1 MMFLTIEQIHEKYNG
16 QWIYLINLK
25 ENDSDVVIGGVVA
38 AHSESRDRVIME
50 MRKQP
55 QNGIYIFYA
64 GNVPEGV
71 SVLL

>member
-1 MMFLTIEQIHEKYNG
+1 MFLTIEQIHEKYDG

-25 ENDSDVVIGGVVA
+25 ENDSDVVIGGEVA
-38 AHSESRDRVIME
+38 AHSESRDKVIME

-64 GNVPEGV
+64 GKIPEGI

>member
-1 MMFLTIEQIHEKYNG
+1 MFMTIEQINEKYNG
-16 QWIYLINLK
+16 QWVYLINLK
-25 ENDSDVVIGGVVA
+25 ENLSDVVIGGEVA
-38 AHSESRDRVIME
+38 AHSESRDKVIME

-64 GNVPEGV
+64 GQIPEGV